1 MSMRHFLSPALSLRH
16 PHRLVARALTLPAIA
31 TVCVVLASCTGV
43 PSTAASIS
51 TSEALMDLGTA
62 VSQLREDNAL
72 LQAQID
78 SLREVTAYQ
87 DTIVRQLANLANV
100 AVRPSSSTP

>member
-1 MSMRHFLSPALSLRH
+1 MRVLSLSSI
-16 PHRLVARALTLPAIA
+16 AI
-31 TVCVVLASCTGV
+31 CVLLAGCSGV

-78 SLREVTAYQ
+78 SLREVSAYQ

-100 AVRPSSSTP
+100 AIRPSASSTP

>member
-1 MSMRHFLSPALSLRH
+1 
-16 PHRLVARALTLPAIA
+16 
-31 TVCVVLASCTGV
+31 
-43 PSTAASIS
+43 
-51 TSEALMDLGTA
+51 MDLGTA

-78 SLREVTAYQ
+78 SLREVSAYQ

-100 AVRPSSSTP
+100 AIRPSASSTP

>member
-1 MSMRHFLSPALSLRH
+1 MRVLSLC
-16 PHRLVARALTLPAIA
+16 AIA
-31 TVCVVLASCTGV
+31 MCALLAGCTGV

-78 SLREVTAYQ
+78 SLREVSAYQ

-100 AVRPSSSTP
+100 AIRPSASSTP

>member
-1 MSMRHFLSPALSLRH
+1 
-16 PHRLVARALTLPAIA
+16 
-31 TVCVVLASCTGV
+31 
-43 PSTAASIS
+43 
-51 TSEALMDLGTA
+51 MDLGAA

-100 AVRPSSSTP
+100 AIRPPASSTP